1 MLKVVCIPAYNEERI
16 IQDVIL
22 ECQKYADK
30 ILVCDDGSKDDTF
43 NVAEKAGAVVL
54 RHEKNLGKGAAL
66 KTLFAECKKMD
77 AELIVTIDGDGQFLP
92 EEIQKLTDPI
102 KTDHFD
108 IVIGN
113 RFSQSEEM
121 PSYRKAGN
129 KMLDKFTKLAA
140 QLPFEDTQSG
150 FRAYSK
156 NAIEKISFSTNG
168 FGVDSEIL
176 VDAVKKDLKITEQ
189 NVTVLYNTG
198 DKTSTKNPVSHSMGV
213 IASILELIAINHP
226 LKYLGIPG
234 IILLVIGI
242 VYSVTVMAIFN
253 ETRYFSIP
261 STLLALGSL
270 VNECTE
276 YKEGFIIKEIV
287 KNCIKNN
294 FNTKDFDK
302 ENNDKEEKQLENEEV
317 LFIERTAYDI
327 NVSSLIAGL
336 GLGGLAIALAAQDTI
351 RNLLG
356 GVTIFADKPF
366 EVGDWVVVDGVEGT
380 VEAVGFRS
388 TRVRTFYNSLIS
400 VPNGNLM
407 DSGIDNMGKRRWRRY
422 KTTLGVAYHTK
433 PDQLQA
439 FVEGIRAIIQANPG
453 MRQDYYI
460 VEFHGFG
467 ATSLDILVYC
477 FIDAEDWNQELRTRH
492 VLNLDIM
499 RLAESLQVEFA
510 FPTQTLHI
518 ARMPGQPQELPE
530 IPERTHLREVIDS
543 FGPGGNNGQRIDQP
557 ITDGHESVLE
567 SPYAQADE
575 G

>member
-1 MLKVVCIPAYNEERI
+1 MVV
-16 IQDVIL
+16 
-22 ECQKYADK
+22 
-30 ILVCDDGSKDDTF
+30 
-43 NVAEKAGAVVL
+43 
-54 RHEKNLGKGAAL
+54 AAPNW
-66 KTLFAECKKMD
+66 F
-77 AELIVTIDGDGQFLP
+77 
-92 EEIQKLTDPI
+92 TD
-102 KTDHFD
+102 
-108 IVIGN
+108 
-113 RFSQSEEM
+113 E
-121 PSYRKAGN
+121 
-129 KMLDKFTKLAA
+129 
-140 QLPFEDTQSG
+140 
-150 FRAYSK
+150 
-156 NAIEKISFSTNG
+156 
-168 FGVDSEIL
+168 
-176 VDAVKKDLKITEQ
+176 
-189 NVTVLYNTG
+189 
-198 DKTSTKNPVSHSMGV
+198 
-213 IASILELIAINHP
+213 
-226 LKYLGIPG
+226 YLGIEIEQYIG
-234 IILLVIGI
+234 FGLLAIAVTILHFALLRLITIFVRRRYSGDDLSFWEVERRRLNRGILLVTAGI
-242 VYSVTVMAIFN
+242 
-253 ETRYFSIP
+253 
-261 STLLALGSL
+261 TLLVGFPMLDFDPEIENIVNQIASL
-270 VNECTE
+270 VAAVGVLQVAYRAIDIFMDVLARRATQTE
-276 YKEGFIIKEIV
+276 SKLDDSLV
-287 KNCIKNN
+287 P
-294 FNTKDFDK
+294 
-302 ENNDKEEKQLENEEV
+302 L
-317 LFIERTAYDI
+317 LRTAVRLFVTFVGLLFVLQNLDI

-336 GLGGLAIALAAQDTI
+336 GLGGLAIALAAQDTV

-407 DSGIDNMGKRRWRRY
+407 DSGIDNMGQRRWRRY

-477 FIDAEDWNQELRTRH
+477 FIDAEDWNEELRTRH

-518 ARMPGQPQELPE
+518 ARMPGQAQELPE
-530 IPERTHLREVIDS
+530 IPDRTDLRNVVNS
-543 FGPGGNNGQRIDQP
+543 FGPGGKSGQRVDQP

>member
-1 MLKVVCIPAYNEERI
+1 MI
-16 IQDVIL
+16 
-22 ECQKYADK
+22 
-30 ILVCDDGSKDDTF
+30 
-43 NVAEKAGAVVL
+43 VAAP
-54 RHEKNLGKGAAL
+54 NW
-66 KTLFAECKKMD
+66 F
-77 AELIVTIDGDGQFLP
+77 
-92 EEIQKLTDPI
+92 TD
-102 KTDHFD
+102 
-108 IVIGN
+108 
-113 RFSQSEEM
+113 E
-121 PSYRKAGN
+121 
-129 KMLDKFTKLAA
+129 
-140 QLPFEDTQSG
+140 
-150 FRAYSK
+150 
-156 NAIEKISFSTNG
+156 
-168 FGVDSEIL
+168 
-176 VDAVKKDLKITEQ
+176 
-189 NVTVLYNTG
+189 
-198 DKTSTKNPVSHSMGV
+198 
-213 IASILELIAINHP
+213 
-226 LKYLGIPG
+226 YLGIEIEQYIG
-234 IILLVIGI
+234 FGLLAIVVTLLHFALLRLITIFVRRRYSGDDLSFWEVERRRLNRGILLVTAGI
-242 VYSVTVMAIFN
+242 
-253 ETRYFSIP
+253 
-261 STLLALGSL
+261 TLLVGFPMLDFDPEIENVVNQIASL
-270 VNECTE
+270 VAAVGVLQVAYRAIDIFMDVLARRATKTE
-276 YKEGFIIKEIV
+276 SKLDDSLV
-287 KNCIKNN
+287 P
-294 FNTKDFDK
+294 
-302 ENNDKEEKQLENEEV
+302 L
-317 LFIERTAYDI
+317 LRTAVRLFVTFVGLLFVLQNLDI

-336 GLGGLAIALAAQDTI
+336 GLGGLAIALAAQDTV

-407 DSGIDNMGKRRWRRY
+407 DSGIDNMGQRRWRRY

-477 FIDAEDWNQELRTRH
+477 FIDAEDWNEELRTRH

-518 ARMPGQPQELPE
+518 ANMPGQAQQLPD
-530 IPERTHLREVIDS
+530 IPDRTDLRNVVNS
-543 FGPGGNNGQRIDQP
+543 FGPGGKSGQRVDQP

>member
-1 MLKVVCIPAYNEERI
+1 MI
-16 IQDVIL
+16 
-22 ECQKYADK
+22 
-30 ILVCDDGSKDDTF
+30 
-43 NVAEKAGAVVL
+43 VAAP
-54 RHEKNLGKGAAL
+54 NW
-66 KTLFAECKKMD
+66 F
-77 AELIVTIDGDGQFLP
+77 
-92 EEIQKLTDPI
+92 TD
-102 KTDHFD
+102 
-108 IVIGN
+108 
-113 RFSQSEEM
+113 E
-121 PSYRKAGN
+121 
-129 KMLDKFTKLAA
+129 
-140 QLPFEDTQSG
+140 
-150 FRAYSK
+150 
-156 NAIEKISFSTNG
+156 
-168 FGVDSEIL
+168 
-176 VDAVKKDLKITEQ
+176 
-189 NVTVLYNTG
+189 
-198 DKTSTKNPVSHSMGV
+198 
-213 IASILELIAINHP
+213 
-226 LKYLGIPG
+226 YLGIEIEQYIG
-234 IILLVIGI
+234 FGLLAIVVTLLHFALLRLITIFVRRRYSGDDLSFWEVERRRLNRGILLVTAGI
-242 VYSVTVMAIFN
+242 
-253 ETRYFSIP
+253 
-261 STLLALGSL
+261 TLLVGFPMLDFDPEIENVVNQIASL
-270 VNECTE
+270 VAAVGVLQVAYRAIDIFMDVLARRATKTE
-276 YKEGFIIKEIV
+276 SKLDDSLV
-287 KNCIKNN
+287 P
-294 FNTKDFDK
+294 
-302 ENNDKEEKQLENEEV
+302 L
-317 LFIERTAYDI
+317 LRTAVRLFVTFVGLLFVLQNLDI

-336 GLGGLAIALAAQDTI
+336 GLGGLAIALAAQDTV

-407 DSGIDNMGKRRWRRY
+407 DSGIDNMGQRRWRRY

-477 FIDAEDWNQELRTRH
+477 FIDAEDWNEELRTRH

-518 ARMPGQPQELPE
+518 ANMPGQAQRLPE
-530 IPERTHLREVIDS
+530 IPDRTDLRNVVNS
-543 FGPGGNNGQRIDQP
+543 FGPGGKSGQRVDQP

>member
-1 MLKVVCIPAYNEERI
+1 
-16 IQDVIL
+16 
-22 ECQKYADK
+22 
-30 ILVCDDGSKDDTF
+30 
-43 NVAEKAGAVVL
+43 
-54 RHEKNLGKGAAL
+54 
-66 KTLFAECKKMD
+66 
-77 AELIVTIDGDGQFLP
+77 
-92 EEIQKLTDPI
+92 
-102 KTDHFD
+102 
-108 IVIGN
+108 
-113 RFSQSEEM
+113 
-121 PSYRKAGN
+121 
-129 KMLDKFTKLAA
+129 
-140 QLPFEDTQSG
+140 
-150 FRAYSK
+150 
-156 NAIEKISFSTNG
+156 
-168 FGVDSEIL
+168 
-176 VDAVKKDLKITEQ
+176 
-189 NVTVLYNTG
+189 
-198 DKTSTKNPVSHSMGV
+198 MGV
-213 IASILELIAINHP
+213 LQVAYRAID
-226 LKYLGIPG
+226 
-234 IILLVIGI
+234 
-242 VYSVTVMAIFN
+242 IFMDV
-253 ETRYFSIP
+253 
-261 STLLALGSL
+261 LARRATKTESKLDDSL
-270 VNECTE
+270 VP
-276 YKEGFIIKEIV
+276 
-287 KNCIKNN
+287 
-294 FNTKDFDK
+294 
-302 ENNDKEEKQLENEEV
+302 L
-317 LFIERTAYDI
+317 LRTAVRLFVTFVGLLFVLQNLDI

-336 GLGGLAIALAAQDTI
+336 GLGGLAIALAAQDTV

-407 DSGIDNMGKRRWRRY
+407 DSGIDNMGQRRWRRY

-477 FIDAEDWNQELRTRH
+477 FIDAEDWNEELRTRH

-518 ARMPGQPQELPE
+518 ANMPGQAQQLPD
-530 IPERTHLREVIDS
+530 IPDRTDLRNVVNS
-543 FGPGGNNGQRIDQP
+543 FGPGGKSGQRVDQP

>member
-1 MLKVVCIPAYNEERI
+1 MI
-16 IQDVIL
+16 
-22 ECQKYADK
+22 
-30 ILVCDDGSKDDTF
+30 
-43 NVAEKAGAVVL
+43 VAAP
-54 RHEKNLGKGAAL
+54 NW
-66 KTLFAECKKMD
+66 F
-77 AELIVTIDGDGQFLP
+77 
-92 EEIQKLTDPI
+92 TD
-102 KTDHFD
+102 
-108 IVIGN
+108 
-113 RFSQSEEM
+113 E
-121 PSYRKAGN
+121 
-129 KMLDKFTKLAA
+129 
-140 QLPFEDTQSG
+140 
-150 FRAYSK
+150 
-156 NAIEKISFSTNG
+156 
-168 FGVDSEIL
+168 
-176 VDAVKKDLKITEQ
+176 
-189 NVTVLYNTG
+189 
-198 DKTSTKNPVSHSMGV
+198 
-213 IASILELIAINHP
+213 
-226 LKYLGIPG
+226 YLGIEIEQYIG
-234 IILLVIGI
+234 FGLLAIAVTILHFALLRLITIFVRRRYSGDDLSFWEVERRRLNRGILLVTAGI
-242 VYSVTVMAIFN
+242 
-253 ETRYFSIP
+253 
-261 STLLALGSL
+261 TLLVGFPMLDFDPEIENVVNQIASL
-270 VNECTE
+270 VAAVGVLQVAYRAIDIFMDVLARRATKTE
-276 YKEGFIIKEIV
+276 SKLDDSLV
-287 KNCIKNN
+287 P
-294 FNTKDFDK
+294 
-302 ENNDKEEKQLENEEV
+302 L
-317 LFIERTAYDI
+317 LRTAVRLFVTFVGLLFVLQNLDI

-336 GLGGLAIALAAQDTI
+336 GLGGLAIALAAQDTV

-407 DSGIDNMGKRRWRRY
+407 DSGIDNMGQRRWRRY

-477 FIDAEDWNQELRTRH
+477 FIDAEDWNEELRTRH

-518 ARMPGQPQELPE
+518 ANMPGQAQQLPD
-530 IPERTHLREVIDS
+530 IPDRTDLRNVVNS
-543 FGPGGNNGQRIDQP
+543 FGPGGKSGQRVDQP

>member
-1 MLKVVCIPAYNEERI
+1 MVV
-16 IQDVIL
+16 
-22 ECQKYADK
+22 
-30 ILVCDDGSKDDTF
+30 
-43 NVAEKAGAVVL
+43 
-54 RHEKNLGKGAAL
+54 AAPNW
-66 KTLFAECKKMD
+66 F
-77 AELIVTIDGDGQFLP
+77 
-92 EEIQKLTDPI
+92 TD
-102 KTDHFD
+102 
-108 IVIGN
+108 
-113 RFSQSEEM
+113 E
-121 PSYRKAGN
+121 
-129 KMLDKFTKLAA
+129 
-140 QLPFEDTQSG
+140 
-150 FRAYSK
+150 
-156 NAIEKISFSTNG
+156 
-168 FGVDSEIL
+168 
-176 VDAVKKDLKITEQ
+176 
-189 NVTVLYNTG
+189 
-198 DKTSTKNPVSHSMGV
+198 
-213 IASILELIAINHP
+213 
-226 LKYLGIPG
+226 YLGIEIEQYIG
-234 IILLVIGI
+234 FGLLAIAVTILHFALLRLITIFVRRRYSGDDLSFWEVERRRLNRGILLVTAGI
-242 VYSVTVMAIFN
+242 
-253 ETRYFSIP
+253 
-261 STLLALGSL
+261 TLLVGFPMLDFDPEIENIVNQIASL
-270 VNECTE
+270 VAAVGVLQVAYRAIDIFMDVLARRATKTE
-276 YKEGFIIKEIV
+276 SKLDDSLV
-287 KNCIKNN
+287 P
-294 FNTKDFDK
+294 
-302 ENNDKEEKQLENEEV
+302 L
-317 LFIERTAYDI
+317 LRTAVRLFVTFVGLLFVLQNLDI

-336 GLGGLAIALAAQDTI
+336 GLGGLAIALAAQDTV

-407 DSGIDNMGKRRWRRY
+407 DSGIDNMGQRRWRRY

-477 FIDAEDWNQELRTRH
+477 FIDAEDWNEELRTRH

-518 ARMPGQPQELPE
+518 ARMPGQAEELPE
-530 IPERTHLREVIDS
+530 IPDRTDLRNVVNS
-543 FGPGGNNGQRIDQP
+543 FGPGGKSGQRVDQP

>member
-1 MLKVVCIPAYNEERI
+1 MI
-16 IQDVIL
+16 
-22 ECQKYADK
+22 
-30 ILVCDDGSKDDTF
+30 
-43 NVAEKAGAVVL
+43 VAAP
-54 RHEKNLGKGAAL
+54 NW
-66 KTLFAECKKMD
+66 F
-77 AELIVTIDGDGQFLP
+77 
-92 EEIQKLTDPI
+92 TD
-102 KTDHFD
+102 
-108 IVIGN
+108 
-113 RFSQSEEM
+113 E
-121 PSYRKAGN
+121 
-129 KMLDKFTKLAA
+129 
-140 QLPFEDTQSG
+140 
-150 FRAYSK
+150 
-156 NAIEKISFSTNG
+156 
-168 FGVDSEIL
+168 
-176 VDAVKKDLKITEQ
+176 
-189 NVTVLYNTG
+189 
-198 DKTSTKNPVSHSMGV
+198 
-213 IASILELIAINHP
+213 
-226 LKYLGIPG
+226 YLGIEIEQYIG
-234 IILLVIGI
+234 FGLLAIAVTILHFTLLRLITIFVRRRYSGDDLSFWEVERRRLNRGILLVTAGI
-242 VYSVTVMAIFN
+242 
-253 ETRYFSIP
+253 
-261 STLLALGSL
+261 TLLVGFPMLDFDPEIENVVNQIASL
-270 VNECTE
+270 VAAVGVLQVAYRAIDIFMDVLARRATKTE
-276 YKEGFIIKEIV
+276 SKLDDSLV
-287 KNCIKNN
+287 P
-294 FNTKDFDK
+294 
-302 ENNDKEEKQLENEEV
+302 L
-317 LFIERTAYDI
+317 LRTAVRLFVTFVGLLFVLQNLDI

-336 GLGGLAIALAAQDTI
+336 GLGGLAIALAAQDTV

-407 DSGIDNMGKRRWRRY
+407 DSGIDNMGQRRWRRY

-477 FIDAEDWNQELRTRH
+477 FIDAEDWNEELRTRH

-518 ARMPGQPQELPE
+518 ANMPGQAQQLPD
-530 IPERTHLREVIDS
+530 IPDRTDLRNVVNS
-543 FGPGGNNGQRIDQP
+543 FGPGGKSGQRVDQP

>member
-1 MLKVVCIPAYNEERI
+1 MFVRRR
-16 IQDVIL
+16 
-22 ECQKYADK
+22 YA
-30 ILVCDDGSKDDTF
+30 GSDLTF
-43 NVAEKAGAVVL
+43 W
-54 RHEKNLGKGAAL
+54 
-66 KTLFAECKKMD
+66 D
-77 AELIVTIDGDGQFLP
+77 AERRRLNRGILLLTVGITLLLGFPILDFDTEVENVVDQATTLIAAVGTLMVAYRAI
-92 EEIQKLTDPI
+92 
-102 KTDHFD
+102 D
-108 IVIGN
+108 IVMDVLA
-113 RFSQSEEM
+113 RRASETE
-121 PSYRKAGN
+121 SK
-129 KMLDKFTKLAA
+129 LD
-140 QLPFEDTQSG
+140 D
-150 FRAYSK
+150 
-156 NAIEKISFSTNG
+156 
-168 FGVDSEIL
+168 
-176 VDAVKKDLKITEQ
+176 
-189 NVTVLYNTG
+189 
-198 DKTSTKNPVSHSMGV
+198 
-213 IASILELIAINHP
+213 
-226 LKYLGIPG
+226 
-234 IILLVIGI
+234 
-242 VYSVTVMAIFN
+242 
-253 ETRYFSIP
+253 
-261 STLLALGSL
+261 SL
-270 VNECTE
+270 VPLFRTSVRLFVTFV
-276 YKEGFIIKEIV
+276 GILF
-287 KNCIKNN
+287 
-294 FNTKDFDK
+294 
-302 ENNDKEEKQLENEEV
+302 V
-317 LFIERTAYDI
+317 LQNLDI

-336 GLGGLAIALAAQDTI
+336 GLGGLAIALAAQDTV

-467 ATSLDILVYC
+467 PTSLDILVYC

-518 ARMPGQPQELPE
+518 ARMPGQPQQLPE
-530 IPERTHLREVIDS
+530 IPERTHLRDVIDS

>member
-1 MLKVVCIPAYNEERI
+1 MI
-16 IQDVIL
+16 
-22 ECQKYADK
+22 
-30 ILVCDDGSKDDTF
+30 
-43 NVAEKAGAVVL
+43 VAAPNWFTDEYIGIEIEQYIGFGLLAIA
-54 RHEKNLGKGAAL
+54 
-66 KTLFAECKKMD
+66 
-77 AELIVTIDGDGQFLP
+77 VTILHFALLRLITIFVRRRYSGDDLSFWEVERRRL
-92 EEIQKLTDPI
+92 
-102 KTDHFD
+102 
-108 IVIGN
+108 N
-113 RFSQSEEM
+113 R
-121 PSYRKAGN
+121 G
-129 KMLDKFTKLAA
+129 
-140 QLPFEDTQSG
+140 
-150 FRAYSK
+150 
-156 NAIEKISFSTNG
+156 
-168 FGVDSEIL
+168 
-176 VDAVKKDLKITEQ
+176 
-189 NVTVLYNTG
+189 
-198 DKTSTKNPVSHSMGV
+198 
-213 IASILELIAINHP
+213 
-226 LKYLGIPG
+226 
-234 IILLVIGI
+234 ILLVTAGI
-242 VYSVTVMAIFN
+242 
-253 ETRYFSIP
+253 
-261 STLLALGSL
+261 TLLVGFPMLDFDPEIENVVNQIASL
-270 VNECTE
+270 VAAVGVLQVAYRAIDIFMDILARRATQTE
-276 YKEGFIIKEIV
+276 SKLDDSLV
-287 KNCIKNN
+287 P
-294 FNTKDFDK
+294 
-302 ENNDKEEKQLENEEV
+302 L
-317 LFIERTAYDI
+317 LRTAVRLFVTFVGLLFVLQNLDI

-336 GLGGLAIALAAQDTI
+336 GLGGLAIALAAQDTV

-407 DSGIDNMGKRRWRRY
+407 DSGIDNMGQRRWRRY

-467 ATSLDILVYC
+467 ATSLDILLYC
-477 FIDAEDWNQELRTRH
+477 FIDAEDWNEELRTRH

-518 ARMPGQPQELPE
+518 ANMPGQAQELPE
-530 IPERTHLREVIDS
+530 IPDRTDLRNVVNS
-543 FGPGGNNGQRIDQP
+543 FGPGGKSGQRVDQP

>member
-1 MLKVVCIPAYNEERI
+1 MVV
-16 IQDVIL
+16 
-22 ECQKYADK
+22 
-30 ILVCDDGSKDDTF
+30 
-43 NVAEKAGAVVL
+43 
-54 RHEKNLGKGAAL
+54 AAPNW
-66 KTLFAECKKMD
+66 F
-77 AELIVTIDGDGQFLP
+77 
-92 EEIQKLTDPI
+92 TD
-102 KTDHFD
+102 
-108 IVIGN
+108 
-113 RFSQSEEM
+113 E
-121 PSYRKAGN
+121 
-129 KMLDKFTKLAA
+129 
-140 QLPFEDTQSG
+140 
-150 FRAYSK
+150 
-156 NAIEKISFSTNG
+156 
-168 FGVDSEIL
+168 
-176 VDAVKKDLKITEQ
+176 
-189 NVTVLYNTG
+189 
-198 DKTSTKNPVSHSMGV
+198 
-213 IASILELIAINHP
+213 
-226 LKYLGIPG
+226 YLGIEIEQYIG
-234 IILLVIGI
+234 FGLLAIAVTILHFALLRLITIFVRRRYSGDDLSFWEVERRRLNRGILLVTAGI
-242 VYSVTVMAIFN
+242 
-253 ETRYFSIP
+253 
-261 STLLALGSL
+261 TLLVGFPMLDFDPEIENVVNQIASL
-270 VNECTE
+270 VAAVGVLQVAYRAIDIFMDVLARRATQTE
-276 YKEGFIIKEIV
+276 SKLDDSLV
-287 KNCIKNN
+287 P
-294 FNTKDFDK
+294 
-302 ENNDKEEKQLENEEV
+302 L
-317 LFIERTAYDI
+317 LRTAVRLFVTFVGLLFVLQNLDI

-336 GLGGLAIALAAQDTI
+336 GLGGLAIALAAQDTV

-407 DSGIDNMGKRRWRRY
+407 DSGIDNMGQRRWRRY

-477 FIDAEDWNQELRTRH
+477 FIDAEDWNEELRTRH

-518 ARMPGQPQELPE
+518 ARMPGQAQELPE
-530 IPERTHLREVIDS
+530 IPDRTDLRNVVNS
-543 FGPGGNNGQRIDQP
+543 FGPGGKSGQRVDQP

>member
-1 MLKVVCIPAYNEERI
+1 MI
-16 IQDVIL
+16 
-22 ECQKYADK
+22 
-30 ILVCDDGSKDDTF
+30 
-43 NVAEKAGAVVL
+43 VAAP
-54 RHEKNLGKGAAL
+54 NW
-66 KTLFAECKKMD
+66 F
-77 AELIVTIDGDGQFLP
+77 
-92 EEIQKLTDPI
+92 TD
-102 KTDHFD
+102 
-108 IVIGN
+108 
-113 RFSQSEEM
+113 E
-121 PSYRKAGN
+121 
-129 KMLDKFTKLAA
+129 
-140 QLPFEDTQSG
+140 
-150 FRAYSK
+150 
-156 NAIEKISFSTNG
+156 
-168 FGVDSEIL
+168 
-176 VDAVKKDLKITEQ
+176 
-189 NVTVLYNTG
+189 
-198 DKTSTKNPVSHSMGV
+198 
-213 IASILELIAINHP
+213 
-226 LKYLGIPG
+226 YLGIEIEQYIG
-234 IILLVIGI
+234 FGLLAIAVTILHFALLRLITIFVRRRYSGDDLSFWEVERRRLNRGILLVTAGI
-242 VYSVTVMAIFN
+242 
-253 ETRYFSIP
+253 
-261 STLLALGSL
+261 TLLVGFPMLDFDPEIENIVNQIASL
-270 VNECTE
+270 VAAVGVLQVAYRAIDIFMDVLARRATE
-276 YKEGFIIKEIV
+276 TESKLDDSLV
-287 KNCIKNN
+287 P
-294 FNTKDFDK
+294 
-302 ENNDKEEKQLENEEV
+302 L
-317 LFIERTAYDI
+317 LRTAVRLFVTFVGLLFVLQNLDI

-336 GLGGLAIALAAQDTI
+336 GLGGLAIALAAQDTV

-407 DSGIDNMGKRRWRRY
+407 DSGIDNMGQRRWRRY

-477 FIDAEDWNQELRTRH
+477 FIDAEDWNEELRTRH

-518 ARMPGQPQELPE
+518 ARMPGQAQELPE
-530 IPERTHLREVIDS
+530 IPDRTDLRNVVNS
-543 FGPGGNNGQRIDQP
+543 FGPGGKSGQRVDQP

>member
-1 MLKVVCIPAYNEERI
+1 MI
-16 IQDVIL
+16 
-22 ECQKYADK
+22 
-30 ILVCDDGSKDDTF
+30 
-43 NVAEKAGAVVL
+43 VAAP
-54 RHEKNLGKGAAL
+54 NW
-66 KTLFAECKKMD
+66 F
-77 AELIVTIDGDGQFLP
+77 
-92 EEIQKLTDPI
+92 TD
-102 KTDHFD
+102 
-108 IVIGN
+108 
-113 RFSQSEEM
+113 E
-121 PSYRKAGN
+121 
-129 KMLDKFTKLAA
+129 
-140 QLPFEDTQSG
+140 
-150 FRAYSK
+150 
-156 NAIEKISFSTNG
+156 
-168 FGVDSEIL
+168 
-176 VDAVKKDLKITEQ
+176 
-189 NVTVLYNTG
+189 
-198 DKTSTKNPVSHSMGV
+198 
-213 IASILELIAINHP
+213 
-226 LKYLGIPG
+226 YLGIEIEQYIG
-234 IILLVIGI
+234 FGLLAIAVTILHFTLLRLITIFVRRRYSGDDLSFWEVERRRLNRGILLVTAGI
-242 VYSVTVMAIFN
+242 
-253 ETRYFSIP
+253 
-261 STLLALGSL
+261 TLLVGFPMLDFDPEIENIVNQIASL
-270 VNECTE
+270 VAAVGVLQVAYRAIDIFMDVLARRATQTE
-276 YKEGFIIKEIV
+276 SKLDDSLV
-287 KNCIKNN
+287 P
-294 FNTKDFDK
+294 
-302 ENNDKEEKQLENEEV
+302 L
-317 LFIERTAYDI
+317 LRTAVRLFVTFVGLLFVLQNLDI

-336 GLGGLAIALAAQDTI
+336 GLGGLAIALAAQDTV

-407 DSGIDNMGKRRWRRY
+407 DSGIDNMGQRRWRRY

-477 FIDAEDWNQELRTRH
+477 FIDAEDWNEELRTRH

-518 ARMPGQPQELPE
+518 ARMPGQAEELPE
-530 IPERTHLREVIDS
+530 IPDRTDLRNVVNS
-543 FGPGGNNGQRIDQP
+543 FGPGGKSGQRVDQP

>member
-1 MLKVVCIPAYNEERI
+1 MI
-16 IQDVIL
+16 
-22 ECQKYADK
+22 
-30 ILVCDDGSKDDTF
+30 
-43 NVAEKAGAVVL
+43 VAAP
-54 RHEKNLGKGAAL
+54 NW
-66 KTLFAECKKMD
+66 F
-77 AELIVTIDGDGQFLP
+77 
-92 EEIQKLTDPI
+92 TD
-102 KTDHFD
+102 
-108 IVIGN
+108 
-113 RFSQSEEM
+113 E
-121 PSYRKAGN
+121 
-129 KMLDKFTKLAA
+129 
-140 QLPFEDTQSG
+140 
-150 FRAYSK
+150 
-156 NAIEKISFSTNG
+156 
-168 FGVDSEIL
+168 
-176 VDAVKKDLKITEQ
+176 
-189 NVTVLYNTG
+189 
-198 DKTSTKNPVSHSMGV
+198 
-213 IASILELIAINHP
+213 
-226 LKYLGIPG
+226 YLGIEIEQYIG
-234 IILLVIGI
+234 FGLLAIAVTILHFALLRLITIFVRRRYSGDDLSFWEVERRRLNRGILLVTAGI
-242 VYSVTVMAIFN
+242 
-253 ETRYFSIP
+253 
-261 STLLALGSL
+261 TLLVGFPMLDFDPEIENVVNQIASL
-270 VNECTE
+270 VAAVGVLQVAYRAIDIFMDVLARRATQTE
-276 YKEGFIIKEIV
+276 SKLDDSLV
-287 KNCIKNN
+287 P
-294 FNTKDFDK
+294 
-302 ENNDKEEKQLENEEV
+302 L
-317 LFIERTAYDI
+317 LRTAVRLFVTFVGLLFVLQNLDI

-336 GLGGLAIALAAQDTI
+336 GLGGLAIALAAQDTV

-407 DSGIDNMGKRRWRRY
+407 DSGIDNMGQRRWRRY

-477 FIDAEDWNQELRTRH
+477 FIDAEDWNEELRTRH

-518 ARMPGQPQELPE
+518 ARMPGQAEELPE
-530 IPERTHLREVIDS
+530 IPDRTDLRNVVNS
-543 FGPGGNNGQRIDQP
+543 FGPGGKSGQRVDQP